1 MKRLLIGFI
10 AFVALTAAAFANF
23 GNTGG
28 HLTGFW
34 QAPSAGSTPAT
45 ITFLQCATNT
55 TDGSSFTFSAQ
66 NTGTASSDRATI
78 VGILVEDAAL
88 VHSINSVTVGGDSAT
103 EVVDQGGVGSTL
115 NSAFYILANPSGTSE
130 DIVVTPS
137 ETVTSMSV
145 CVWQANNLESTTAT
159 DTASDSDTDA
169 NPMTLDLDVSADGI
183 AVAVCADVSAS
194 SATYT
199 WVGLTERDDATPGEH
214 TRSAADYDEDSSASA
229 PLTASCDSSNTGAQD
244 QTGAAASFR

>member
-34 QAPSAGSTPAT
+34 QAPSAGGGPAT
-45 ITFLQCATNT
+45 ITFLQCATDT

-66 NTGTASSDRATI
+66 NTGTASSDRYTI
-78 VGILVEDAAL
+78 VGVLVEDAGEL
-88 VHSINSVTVGGDSAT
+88 HNVDSLTVGGDSAT
-103 EVVDQGGVGSTL
+103 EIVDEGGTTSVL
-115 NSAFYILANPSGTSE
+115 NSAIYILANPSGTSE

-145 CVWQANNLESTTAT
+145 CVWQANNLESATAT
-159 DTASDSDTDA
+159 DTASDSDRNA
-169 NPMTLDLDVSADGI
+169 NPMTLDLNVSADGI
-183 AVAVCADVSAS
+183 AVAVCADFSA
-194 SATYT
+194 AGTYT
-199 WVGLTERDDATPGEH
+199 WVGLTERDDAEPGEH
-214 TRSAADYDEDSSASA
+214 IRTAADYDEDSSASS
-229 PLTASCDSSNTGAQD
+229 PLTASCDSSNSGAQD

>member
-1 MKRLLIGFI
+1 MRRLLIGFI
-10 AFVALTAAAFANF
+10 ALVALTAAAFANF

-34 QAPSAGSTPAT
+34 QAPSAGGGPAT
-45 ITFLQCATNT
+45 ITFLQCATDT

-78 VGILVEDAAL
+78 VGILIEDAAAL
-88 VHSINSVTVGGDSAT
+88 HSINSVTVGGDSAT
-103 EVVDQGGVGSTL
+103 EVVDQGAAGVLL
-115 NSAFYILANPSGTSE
+115 NSAIYILDNPTGTSE

-137 ETVTSMSV
+137 ETVTSMSI

-194 SATYT
+194 STTYT
-199 WVGLTERDDATPGEH
+199 WVGFTERDDATPGEH

-229 PLTASCDSSNTGAQD
+229 PLTASCDSSNAGSQD